1 VVTFALEQKLPYRKM
16 LIATGVLIG
25 LVLGI
30 MVGTTIHNLQSL
42 GWIPT
47 SATSFQLDLAWGR
60 WLGLYANWEGVG
72 AQLAALA
79 AVYGSY
85 ALARGLQKHRRRRA
99 VSRSAVLT
107 EPRSVGER

>member
-1 VVTFALEQKLPYRKM
+1 
-16 LIATGVLIG
+16 VLIG

-30 MVGTTIHNLQSL
+30 MVGTTIHNLQGL

-107 EPRSVGER
+107 EPRSVSER

>member
-1 VVTFALEQKLPYRKM
+1 MVTFALEQKLPYKKM

-30 MVGTTIHNLQSL
+30 MVGTTVHNLQGL

-47 SATSFQLDLAWGR
+47 SPTSFQLNLAWGR
-60 WLGLYANWEGVG
+60 WLGIYANWQGIG

-79 AVYGSY
+79 VVYGSY

-99 VSRSAVLT
+99 VSGTPLAT
-107 EPRSVGER
+107 EPQSIGER